1 MLDSTVIGRDINIII
16 NFFLQ
21 FLEIECFCRSLQFRL
36 FKRRVAITRV
46 KVRENGQQK
55 TCLSFKLPRGTSL
68 GMWELF
74 IVVLHETS
82 LSRLNHPQSSLIIS
96 IWQLMSRDNLET
108 HWGRVSYNT
117 EKKND

>member
-1 MLDSTVIGRDINIII
+1 MLDATVIGRDINIII
-16 NFFLQ
+16 NFFFQ

-68 GMWELF
+68 GMSVYRCTARDVSITPESPP
-74 IVVLHETS
+74 VVSH
-82 LSRLNHPQSSLIIS
+82 
-96 IWQLMSRDNLET
+96 
-108 HWGRVSYNT
+108 Y
-117 EKKND
+117 

>member
-55 TCLSFKLPRGTSL
+55 NVPIFQVAEGYFTRHVRTVYRCTARDVSITPESPP
-68 GMWELF
+68 
-74 IVVLHETS
+74 VVSH
-82 LSRLNHPQSSLIIS
+82 
-96 IWQLMSRDNLET
+96 
-108 HWGRVSYNT
+108 Y
-117 EKKND
+117 